1 MKKIAKKNK
10 IFLSKEFEKD
20 KYMYYGLF
28 ENETNKDIEIYI
40 VMKKTTSYVLIMI
53 IMNYGYGQKKQ
64 MKKMH

>member
-1 MKKIAKKNK
+1 MKKITKENK

-40 VMKKTTSYVLIMI
+40 VMKKTT
-53 IMNYGYGQKKQ
+53 
-64 MKKMH
+64 